1 MAESNRLRVKLY
13 ELVDQRWLDKGTGY
27 CSCLFIDSIKDHC
40 IIVHSELDDSL
51 LLSTPVQS
59 DTQYQLQ
66 QDSLI
71 VWRDINGCDVAL
83 SFQTHQGCMDIWEQI
98 CDIQRNYRD
107 QDKEPHSCRTLD
119 TLELPTPTVGNL
131 DTIIDLISQANAAP
145 FQRDLLTAYI
155 QKSDFIDR
163 LITVFETC
171 EDLES
176 TDDLHK
182 LCRIMKFTLIMAN
195 DAILEAILED
205 RRILP
210 VMGMLE
216 YDPEYHQAKANH
228 RAYLSDRARFKEVVP
243 ITDPVV
249 RRKIHQSFR
258 LQYLKDTIL
267 ARMLDDSIYQT
278 ISTKIFHHNM
288 DIVMAVGGNHDLL
301 AGLTG
306 IIKDTNAPEDRK
318 RDVVYFIR
326 QLCTMAKPF
335 PYLVKT
341 NLYRAL
347 GQNGLFSIL
356 EYALANK
363 VQEDTSL
370 VACELITS
378 VLELDRVLVRS
389 YIIAQSKQG
398 HRPLLDLLLNHFG
411 KDDSP
416 VLQMQCY
423 EIIRILLDVQLG
435 GNLDALQSAL
445 IEGCGGN
452 SNSLGQNPPMDSE
465 TEQFL
470 SLFYETYM
478 CRTVKPLSNISPDQV
493 RQLHQTD
500 QQNRV
505 QLYFLICELVTFCVR
520 QHTFRSRY
528 FVLSGELVDNLALL
542 LSAPVK
548 HLQLAVLRFFRACI
562 GLNDNFVN
570 RYLLRRG
577 VLKPIVTMFEQ
588 HKHRYNLI
596 NSACLEFF
604 DFITSKNLKILVTYF
619 VQHHKEALT
628 KDVHYSNIP
637 SQLVHKYE
645 MNQGNQRLLAQVHQP
660 SRDGTDQL
668 RVGNTSDKGTM
679 TCLGEDGLG
688 SVEATSGVS
697 VTVSPGLPKR
707 HHLPRKG
714 PRTAGGTYRAWG
726 PASAEDEDDEA
737 AFFDATDELV
747 DLDEIK
753 ALDDKNTALD
763 TTAQRSPGI
772 ADGNNTQVG
781 TRFKPLSTGSQKR
794 EAPVDDFSF
803 ALNHRRPK
811 VRIQFGRL
819 SSRNVITL
827 PAGALGTPS
836 VKITDRQTLSN
847 PTTPTN
853 SNTANSTIHTAEEK
867 EAGDGVTPGVEGARA
882 ASLSPTALR
891 ATFDRD
897 SPELDFL
904 ATSESY
910 RISHQGIADLEDSI
924 ADLRAACSNPDS
936 VKISHHDP
944 DTRDGVT
951 ASAHING
958 IEHPESAAPLSPLND
973 TTDSRDSLS
982 PVSSASPPSM
992 VVKSPMKTLTVDKE
1006 PIRGTQI
1013 TPTSTESTFTARIV
1027 PLAKVMPE
1035 SVEDAVEGGSFANT
1049 VGLDITRSLTPIPLT
1064 SQPSSPSST

>member
-1 MAESNRLRVKLY
+1 MTESNRLRVKLY
-13 ELVDQRWLDKGTGY
+13 ELVDQRWMDKGTGY
-27 CSCLFIDSIKDHC
+27 CSCVFIDSIKDHC
-40 IIVHSELDDSL
+40 IIVHSELDDSM

-71 VWRDINGCDVAL
+71 VWRDTNGCDVAL
-83 SFQTHQGCMDIWEQI
+83 SFQTHQGCMDIWGQI

-107 QDKEPHSCRTLD
+107 QDNEPWRTLD

-131 DTIIDLISQANAAP
+131 DKIIDLISQANVAP
-145 FQRDLLTAYI
+145 FRRDLLTAYI
-155 QKSDFIDR
+155 QKSDFIDQ
-163 LITVFETC
+163 LIAVFETC

-182 LCRIMKFTLIMAN
+182 LCRIMKFILIMAN

-205 RRILP
+205 HRILP
-210 VMGMLE
+210 VVGMLE

-243 ITDPVV
+243 ITDPGV
-249 RRKIHQSFR
+249 RQKIHQSFR

-288 DIVMAVGGNHDLL
+288 DIVVAVGGNHDLL
-301 AGLTG
+301 AGLTN
-306 IIKDTNAPEDRK
+306 IIKDADAPEDQK

-326 QLCTMAKPF
+326 QLCTMAKSF

-356 EYALANK
+356 EYALANR

-398 HRPLLDLLLNHFG
+398 HRPLLDLLLNHFR
-411 KDDSP
+411 KDDAP
-416 VLQMQCY
+416 TLQMQCY
-423 EIIRILLDVQLG
+423 EIIRTLLDVQLG

-478 CRTVKPLSNISPDQV
+478 GRTVEPLNNLTPDHV
-493 RQLHQTD
+493 HQLHQTD
-500 QQNRV
+500 HKDRV
-505 QLYFLICELVTFCVR
+505 QLYLLICELVTFCVR

-577 VLKPIVTMFEQ
+577 VLKPIVTLFEQ

-604 DFITSKNLKILVTYF
+604 DFITSKNLKLLVTYF

-637 SQLVHKYE
+637 SQLVQKYE
-645 MNQGNQRLLAQVHQP
+645 VNQGNQRLLAQVHPP
-660 SRDGTDQL
+660 SRDGTDQP
-668 RVGNTSDKGTM
+668 RVGNTPDSGTTM
-679 TCLGEDGLG
+679 GSGEAGLG
-688 SVEATSGVS
+688 NSEASSSATG
-697 VTVSPGLPKR
+697 TGSPGLPKR

-726 PASAEDEDDEA
+726 SASADYEDDEA
-737 AFFDATDELV
+737 AFFDATEELAE
-747 DLDEIK
+747 LDETK
-753 ALDDKNTALD
+753 PLDDNNTSIENTPQEPSGATDEKNTQ
-763 TTAQRSPGI
+763 T
-772 ADGNNTQVG
+772 G

-827 PAGALGTPS
+827 PAGSLGTS
-836 VKITDRQTLSN
+836 LVKNTDRQSLSN
-847 PTTPTN
+847 PATPTD
-853 SNTANSTIHTAEEK
+853 TVAVNSTVPTTKGK
-867 EAGDGVTPGVEGARA
+867 EAGDDDNPVVESTRA

-891 ATFDRD
+891 ATIDRD

-904 ATSESY
+904 STRESGRKPY
-910 RISHQGIADLEDSI
+910 QETDDIDDSNDDLP
-924 ADLRAACSNPDS
+924 AACSDPIEIN
-936 VKISHHDP
+936 HHDP
-944 DTRDGVT
+944 GTQDGIEPPT
-951 ASAHING
+951 HTNG
-958 IEHPESAAPLSPLND
+958 IEHSESAAPSSPLND

-982 PVSSASPPSM
+982 PVSSASPSST
-992 VVKSPMKTLTVDKE
+992 VVKSPTKTLTADEE
-1006 PIRGTQI
+1006 PTHGVQVTSE
-1013 TPTSTESTFTARIV
+1013 STESTFTTRIIPV
-1027 PLAKVMPE
+1027 VKVVPE
-1035 SVEDAVEGGSFANT
+1035 SADDAVEGGSFAST